1 MVGESRLKFEIG
13 DIVYVPRLNAT
24 GIVFKLHTERIIGIQ
39 FERIIG
45 IQFFDPDPNNP
56 QRYFAVIKENVKV
69 LS

>member
-24 GIVFKLHTERIIGIQ
+24 GIVFKLVTERIIGIQ
-39 FERIIG
+39 FFHFSD
-45 IQFFDPDPNNP
+45 QH
-56 QRYFAVIKENVKV
+56 QRYFQVIRDDVKV